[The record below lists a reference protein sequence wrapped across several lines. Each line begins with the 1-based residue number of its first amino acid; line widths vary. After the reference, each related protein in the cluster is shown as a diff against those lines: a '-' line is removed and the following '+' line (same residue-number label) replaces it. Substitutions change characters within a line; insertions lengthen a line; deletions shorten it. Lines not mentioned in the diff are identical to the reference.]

1 MGDPLQIVMFILA
14 LVISLTIHEFSHA
27 WSAYELG
34 DPTARNQ
41 GRLTLNPIAHLDP
54 IGALM
59 IVFMSISGV
68 GIGWAKPVP
77 VNPFN
82 LRTNPRVGMGL
93 TSAAG
98 PFSNL
103 VLAALFAIPLRLG
116 LNLPYLVQSFFLVMI
131 MVNASLA
138 LFNLIPLP
146 PLDGFSVV
154 QGIIGTFRTRWAYEW
169 GARLDKLM
177 PFGPVI
183 LIGLLSLGWL
193 TGFNPLGWLLG
204 RPLNAIMGLLL
215 GF

>member
-215 GF
+215 G

>member
-93 TSAAG
+93 TSIAG

-103 VLAALFAIPLRLG
+103 VLATIFAIPLRLG

>member
-1 MGDPLQIVMFILA
+1 MFILA

-93 TSAAG
+93 TSIAG

-103 VLAALFAIPLRLG
+103 VLATIFAIPLRLG
-116 LNLPYLVQSFFLVMI
+116 LNLPSLVQSFFFVMV
-131 MVNASLA
+131 MVNVSLA

-183 LIGLLSLGWL
+183 LLGLLSLGWL